1 MGMRILWSAVSLLVV
16 AGLALLLWN
25 AASGT
30 DRVEVVRGGVS
41 VSGSPAPDPSAG
53 TAPPAGDPSSSPSPT
68 GPAQDGG
75 DAPGPDTGDAGGSAV
90 PVPPVEPPP
99 APPAPPAAPD
109 PAPPAAPAPPAQ
121 VPLPVQPAPLD
132 DDWDDDVDD

>member
-1 MGMRILWSAVSLLVV
+1 MRILWSAVSLLVV

-41 VSGSPAPDPSAG
+41 VSGSPGPGPSAG
-53 TAPPAGDPSSSPSPT
+53 TAPPAGDPSSSPFPT

-75 DAPGPDTGDAGGSAV
+75 DAPGPDRGDAGGSAV

-99 APPAPPAAPD
+99 APPAPPAAP
-109 PAPPAAPAPPAQ
+109 
-121 VPLPVQPAPLD
+121 
-132 DDWDDDVDD
+132 

>member
-1 MGMRILWSAVSLLVV
+1 MPPSTGSWTLVGMRILWSAVSLLVV

-41 VSGSPAPDPSAG
+41 VSGSPGPGPSAG

-75 DAPGPDTGDAGGSAV
+75 DAPGPDRGPPRPRAHPRATPGRGAHAAGGKNASV
-90 PVPPVEPPP
+90 
-99 APPAPPAAPD
+99 
-109 PAPPAAPAPPAQ
+109 
-121 VPLPVQPAPLD
+121 
-132 DDWDDDVDD
+132 

>member
-75 DAPGPDTGDAGGSAV
+75 DAPGPDRRDAGRGHIRQGRRTRGTAEAALH
-90 PVPPVEPPP
+90 PP
-99 APPAPPAAPD
+99 D
-109 PAPPAAPAPPAQ
+109 RHS
-121 VPLPVQPAPLD
+121 
-132 DDWDDDVDD
+132 WRR